1 MSTIAALEWKN
12 ILDRVR
18 AMHPSLVRGWF
29 SGLKPIDL
37 SGGVLRIRAGN
48 PKQVRYLDDECG
60 SVFAEASQQVLEQ
73 LVTTTFE
80 TDAPDEIAD
89 DDGYPLSISENNQLQ
104 LNDDYVFDH
113 FVVGAGNRLAHAAS
127 VAVAENPGQT
137 YNPLFIHGDVGLGKT
152 HLLQAICH
160 TTKQLGTCPT
170 TLYISCETFVN
181 HFIEAVERGA
191 MNQFRFHYRHV
202 DLLVID
208 DIQFL
213 GARERSQ
220 EEFFHTF
227 NTLHQAQK
235 QIVLSADC
243 QPSEIPTLE
252 NRLVSRFNSGLVMS
266 IDAPCME
273 TRVAILRKKS
283 RLRCIEVPEDV
294 IEYVAINVHT
304 NIRDLEGAL
313 LRLDAISQTTGGKID
328 MELARRALADGSERL
343 AITIQQIID
352 VVTRYFGVR
361 VKDLQSK
368 KRPKSISHPR
378 QICMYLAREFTS
390 HSLEE
395 VGGYFGGRDH
405 STVLHADRTIKKM
418 LETDAKVRRTVEN
431 LRATLR
437 TQQNG
442 AS

>member
-1 MSTIAALEWKN
+1 MSSIAAPEWKS
-12 ILDRVR
+12 ILDRIR
-18 AMHPSLVRGWF
+18 SLHPALIRGWF
-29 SGLKPIDL
+29 SSLKPIDL
-37 SGGVLRIRAGN
+37 AGGVLRVRAGN
-48 PKQVRYLDDECG
+48 LKQVRYLEDECR
-60 SVFAEASQQVLEQ
+60 SVFIEAAQAVMEQ

-80 TDAPDEIAD
+80 TDAPNEIAD
-89 DDGYPLSISENNQLQ
+89 DEGYPLSISENNQLQ
-104 LNDDYVFDH
+104 LNDDYVFDN
-113 FVVGAGNRLAHAAS
+113 FVVGAGNRMAHAAA
-127 VAVAENPGQT
+127 VAAAENPGQV

-160 TTKQLGTCPT
+160 ETRRLGTCPT
-170 TLYISCETFVN
+170 TLYISCETFAN

-227 NTLHQAQK
+227 NTLHQSQK

-243 QPSEIPTLE
+243 SPSEIPTLE
-252 NRLVSRFNSGLVMS
+252 NRLVSRFKSGLVAS

-273 TRVAILRKKS
+273 TRMAILRKKS

-294 IEYVAINVHT
+294 IEYVATNIHT

-313 LRLDAISQTTGGKID
+313 LRLDAMSQASDGTID
-328 MELARRALADGSERL
+328 VELARRALADGSE
-343 AITIQQIID
+343 ASVISIQQIID
-352 VVTRYFGVR
+352 VVTSHFGVR

-378 QICMYLAREFTS
+378 QVCMFLARELTE

-405 STVLHADRTIKKM
+405 STVLHANRTIKKM
-418 LETDAKVRRTVEN
+418 IDTDAKVRRSVEN

-437 TQQNG
+437 ARQNG
-442 AS
+442 IS